1 VDPDDGLEADEPL
14 FPWLPPDDR
23 LWRHPSE
30 LAAGHPI
37 SGSSSGSASGSSPG
51 AGSVSS
57 AGSVAG
63 SPTGRRGGVRTAIS
77 TIPGLSPRDIDRRLW
92 TVALFAGVVGALLA
106 SGAGVVA
113 GQYHRST
120 TVIRPIEQMVDPANP
135 YVTVATSPQP
145 EDVVGGIADHLKPSI
160 VELLVNGNPATGSGS
175 GVIFRSD
182 GYILTNQHVV
192 DGAQSL
198 VAVTFDGRRIK
209 CRLVGTD
216 RATDIAVVQLQ
227 DNKSRPV
234 ATLGTSTQLRVG
246 QLAIAIGSPVSL
258 SGGHS
263 VTTGIISAVDL
274 HVSSTNG
281 LPLLDMIKTDAT
293 IEAGSSGGALVDA
306 SGMVVGITT
315 AVALSDQTTTLALA
329 TPIEVAED
337 VANQLLTTGRVTHT
351 WLGVQ
356 GTDLDAGT
364 GGALGIQH
372 GAMVQVV
379 DSHSPAARAGLST
392 GDVITMFAG
401 QSIDS
406 EGTLET
412 VVRQHRPGDEVG
424 FTFIHDREPRAAV
437 VVLLE
442 RPVPDYP

>member
-1 VDPDDGLEADEPL
+1 VDPEDGLEADEPL

-30 LAAGHPI
+30 LASNQPFTTSSSD
-37 SGSSSGSASGSSPG
+37 SGSSATSASSAASAAG
-51 AGSVSS
+51 ASG
-57 AGSVAG
+57 G
-63 SPTGRRGGVRTAIS
+63 RGGGTGTAIRS
-77 TIPGLSPRDIDRRLW
+77 IPGLSPRDIDRRLW
-92 TVALFAGVVGALLA
+92 TVALLAGVVGAMLA
-106 SGAGVVA
+106 SGAGVMA

-120 TVIRPIEQMVDPANP
+120 TVVRPIEQMVDPAKS
-135 YVTVATSPQP
+135 YVTIATSPGPKP

-160 VELLVNGNPATGSGS
+160 VELLVNGNTATGSGS

-198 VAVTFDGRRIK
+198 VAVTFDGRRVN

-216 RATDIAVVQLQ
+216 RATDIAVVKMQ
-227 DNKSRPV
+227 DTKTRPV
-234 ATLGTSTQLRVG
+234 ATLGSSTQLRVG

-274 HVSSTNG
+274 HVSPGSG

-293 IEAGSSGGALVDA
+293 IEAGSSGGALVDS

-315 AVALSDQTTTLALA
+315 AIALSDQTTTLALA
-329 TPIEVAED
+329 TPIEVAQD
-337 VANQLLTTGRVTHT
+337 VANQILTTGRVTHT

-356 GTDLDAGT
+356 GTDLDAAT
-364 GGALGIQH
+364 GRALGIKG
-372 GAMVQVV
+372 GAVVQIV
-379 DSHSPAARAGLST
+379 DSHSPAAGAGVST
-392 GDVITMFAG
+392 GDVVTVFAG

-406 EGTLET
+406 EGALEAA
-412 VVRQHRPGDEVG
+412 VRQHRPGDQVDV
-424 FTFIHDREPRAAV
+424 TFVHDGETRTADVA
-437 VVLLE
+437 LLE
-442 RPVPDYP
+442 RPAPDYP

>member
-1 VDPDDGLEADEPL
+1 
-14 FPWLPPDDR
+14 
-23 LWRHPSE
+23 
-30 LAAGHPI
+30 
-37 SGSSSGSASGSSPG
+37 
-51 AGSVSS
+51 
-57 AGSVAG
+57 
-63 SPTGRRGGVRTAIS
+63 
-77 TIPGLSPRDIDRRLW
+77 
-92 TVALFAGVVGALLA
+92 VALLAGVVGALLA

-120 TVIRPIEQMVDPANP
+120 TVVRPIEQLVDPSSP
-135 YVTVATSPQP
+135 YVTIGTSPKP
-145 EDVVGGIADHLKPSI
+145 EDVVGSIADHLKPSI

-198 VAVTFDGRRIK
+198 VAVTFDGRHVN

-216 RATDIAVVQLQ
+216 RATDIAVVKMQ
-227 DNKSRPV
+227 DTKSRLV

-246 QLAIAIGSPVSL
+246 QMAIAIGSPVSL

-281 LPLLDMIKTDAT
+281 PPLLDMIKTDAT
-293 IEAGSSGGALVDA
+293 IEPGSSGGALVDS

-315 AVALSDQTTTLALA
+315 AIALSDQSTTLALA
-329 TPIEVAED
+329 TPIEVAQD
-337 VANQLLTTGRVTHT
+337 VANQLLATGKVTHT

-356 GTDLDAGT
+356 GTDLDSAT
-364 GGALGIQH
+364 GRALGIER
-372 GAMVQVV
+372 GTVVQDV
-379 DSHSPAARAGLST
+379 DSHSPAARAGVAT

-412 VVRQHRPGDEVG
+412 VVRQHRPGDQVNL
-424 FTFIHDREPRAAV
+424 TYIHEGDAHATN